1 MIKFV
6 LDETLEEVG
15 VTRNKLSVESKVRYT
30 TITDMANNGVKQ
42 INIATLEQIVIALN
56 ELAKEKNVNRK
67 FDVNDVFIFDFD
79 KTE

>member
-6 LDETLEEVG
+6 LDETLEEIG

-42 INIATLEQIVIALN
+42 VNIATLEQIVIALN